1 MLKLIKMKKKLN
13 IETLE
18 KRGYHLDN
26 DGCYELNNI
35 AIVPDF
41 TKKRNV
47 FLKSSE
53 SNNLWFEVDIKVRF
67 LHELV
72 KLEELFN
79 N

>member
-1 MLKLIKMKKKLN
+1 MKKKLN
-13 IETLE
+13 IETLK

-41 TKKRNV
+41 RNKRNV